1 MKCKFAIFN
10 ETTVVLVVLRVAR
23 EATFLGI
30 FSLQKCGLR
39 FLSIFVFK
47 VEKRWKV
54 VFSR

>member
-54 VFSR
+54 VLSR